1 MTPHFIITPRPPHNL
16 FQIVAALSR
25 SPIFFFISPFITSPF
40 TLRAL
45 DVEHESPRY
54 KGLLKDIKVQVF
66 LAIEEGTVSS
76 SQIADKSGQ
85 VVEVEYMSHHAASLD
100 PASLRIS

>member
-1 MTPHFIITPRPPHNL
+1 
-16 FQIVAALSR
+16 V
-25 SPIFFFISPFITSPF
+25 
-40 TLRAL
+40 

-66 LAIEEGTVSS
+66 LVIGEGTVSS

-100 PASLRIS
+100 PDRHL

>member
-1 MTPHFIITPRPPHNL
+1 MTAHFVITPRSSHNL
-16 FQIVAALSR
+16 FQIVAAFSR
-25 SPIFFFISPFITSPF
+25 SPKFFFSSPFITSPF
-40 TLRAL
+40 TLRIL

-66 LAIEEGTVSS
+66 LVIGEGVSS

-85 VVEVEYMSHHAASLD
+85 GFEVEYISHHAASLD
-100 PASLRIS
+100 PDRHL

>member
-1 MTPHFIITPRPPHNL
+1 VYW
-16 FQIVAALSR
+16 IV
-25 SPIFFFISPFITSPF
+25 
-40 TLRAL
+40 
-45 DVEHESPRY
+45 EQESPRY

-66 LAIEEGTVSS
+66 LVIGEGTVSS

-100 PASLRIS
+100 PDRHL